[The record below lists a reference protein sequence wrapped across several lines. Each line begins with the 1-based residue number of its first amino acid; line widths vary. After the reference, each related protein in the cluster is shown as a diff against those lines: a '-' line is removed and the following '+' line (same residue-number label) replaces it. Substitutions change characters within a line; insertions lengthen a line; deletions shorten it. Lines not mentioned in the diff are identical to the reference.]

1 MLTMARVF
9 SRISVTGR
17 EDFKILSGGA
27 EGGQGRTKIA
37 KKLHENQGECTKS
50 VAHITL
56 ITLGVGGCS
65 GPNEILPWGNNSGFF
80 MMYKTTKV

>member
-17 EDFKILSGGA
+17 EDFKR
-27 EGGQGRTKIA
+27 GGQRADRAGQKLP

-80 MMYKTTKV
+80 MMYKITKV